1 LPQALQDRHGG
12 WMSRDTAK
20 AFADYAA
27 YVAGRLSDRVKHI
40 FTINECSRLVHLGHG
55 LGIDAPG
62 LKLSRQEQ
70 NQVRHHVALAHGLA
84 VQAIRAHGRSGMQV
98 GPAENMVVCIPAID
112 TPANIRAA
120 EIATRELNAGYL
132 TLIFEGKYREGFLA
146 EAGRD
151 APRHTAEDLKI
162 ISSPIDFLGLNVY
175 KPDEYVV
182 AADNE
187 RGFTLAPFPAS
198 FPHMDSSWL
207 RIDPAA
213 IYWAP
218 RHAARLWGLKSIYIS
233 ENGTSAVDEPAA
245 DGRIDDL
252 DRIMYLRNYLFHL
265 QRAIA
270 EGVPVAGYFLW
281 SLMDNF
287 EWADGYQKRFG
298 LYRVDFSTLART
310 PKLSASF
317 YREVIRRNA
326 VV

>member
-1 LPQALQDRHGG
+1 MAARVSRRFRRGRTRKGSISIIRLLDELAANGIEPFVTLYHWDLPQALQDRHGG

-62 LKLSRQEQ
+62 LKLSQREQ

-84 VQAIRAHGRSGMQV
+84 VQAIRAHGRSGVKV

-132 TLIFEGKYREGFLA
+132 TVMFEGKYREGFLA
-146 EAGRD
+146 QAGKD
-151 APRHTAEDLKI
+151 APKYTAEDLKI

-182 AADNE
+182 AAANE
-187 RGFTLAPFPAS
+187 RGFTLAPSPAS
-198 FPHMDSSWL
+198 FPHMDVIL
-207 RIDPAA
+207 AQVRPRGDLLGAA
-213 IYWAP
+213 PCGEAVGSEVDLHQRK
-218 RHAARLWGLKSIYIS
+218 RHLG
-233 ENGTSAVDEPAA
+233 
-245 DGRIDDL
+245 GR
-252 DRIMYLRNYLFHL
+252 
-265 QRAIA
+265 RACRRR
-270 EGVPVAGYFLW
+270 P
-281 SLMDNF
+281 
-287 EWADGYQKRFG
+287 
-298 LYRVDFSTLART
+298 YR
-310 PKLSASF
+310 
-317 YREVIRRNA
+317 
-326 VV
+326 